1 MGNMEE
7 NDMLGLD
14 YSSYNSWQVILGP
27 KIKVM
32 SMGMETKI

>member
-1 MGNMEE
+1 
-7 NDMLGLD
+7 MLGLD
-14 YSSYNSWQVILGP
+14 YSSYTSWQVIIEP